1 MSWPFGSIW
10 VIWFLFTCQCESP
23 VNKSLSPQVSISD
36 SHTHTQHIFTHTLLF
51 LLLFLESERRCQ
63 SQRCL
68 PCRRWRRR
76 RCVASRRVT
85 LKCGYNKSLYFFRSQ
100 SAPHGAITRCQ
111 QQQQRQ
117 RQQQSEGTH
126 QEYWMRWAER
136 QAKFELRRAGHALMA
151 AAVAAWDSPALLCA
165 RPTHTHTD
173 THAHL

>member
-36 SHTHTQHIFTHTLLF
+36 SHTHTYTQHTHTLLF

-63 SQRCL
+63 SQSCL
-68 PCRRWRRR
+68 PCRRRR

-111 QQQQRQ
+111 QQ

-136 QAKFELRRAGHALMA
+136 QAKFELRQASRPRINGSCCCCLGFACSALC
-151 AAVAAWDSPALLCA
+151 S
-165 RPTHTHTD
+165 THTHTR